1 MNKKIGE
8 IISERI
14 ERIFHFAV
22 EDATAA
28 SIDKTGV
35 SPKVELFGNLD
46 DKIVPTTNQFS
57 NSIRFVLLNLF
68 TLS

>member
-1 MNKKIGE
+1 MILKVIQTHLLNSSGE

-14 ERIFHFAV
+14 ERIIQFAI

-35 SPKVELFGNLD
+35 SPKVELMGKLD
-46 DKIVPTTNQFS
+46 DKIVISVS
-57 NSIRFVLLNLF
+57 NFPHSI
-68 TLS
+68 